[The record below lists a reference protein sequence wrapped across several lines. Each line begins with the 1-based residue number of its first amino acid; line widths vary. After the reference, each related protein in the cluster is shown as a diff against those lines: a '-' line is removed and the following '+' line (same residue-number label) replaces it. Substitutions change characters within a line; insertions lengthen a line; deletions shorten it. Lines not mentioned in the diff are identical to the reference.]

1 MPWGRPEIGEFRDHE
16 NLRFSNDL
24 TPRRFTTVIGTNTR
38 EEFLRYGVSNPPS
51 REPELGYYRIF
62 LSNEETTPR
71 ESVTIMRVS
80 PFSSV
85 RHITMATLTIS
96 NLHAEVAQE
105 EGEKILRGVDL
116 EVSSGEIH
124 ALMGPNGSGKSTL
137 AKVIAGH
144 PAYKVTEGSIALE
157 LTDEDLSDI
166 EAELDEDD
174 YTWEL
179 LDLEPNERAALGI
192 FLGFQYPVEIEG
204 VTMTNFLRQALNAKL
219 EEREELFEEEDDEES
234 DAEDDAGYDTSP
246 MEGPADDGDVSVAE
260 FQQLLQ
266 EKMELLDMD
275 SKFAQRYL
283 NAGFSGGEKKQN
295 EVLQAAMLEP
305 AVAVLDE
312 IDSGLDIDRLQDVSK
327 GINALRDEQG
337 TGILQITHYQRILDY
352 VEPDYVHVML
362 DGEVAKSGGPE
373 LAEQLEADGYDW
385 VREEAFADA

>member
-1 MPWGRPEIGEFRDHE
+1 
-16 NLRFSNDL
+16 
-24 TPRRFTTVIGTNTR
+24 
-38 EEFLRYGVSNPPS
+38 
-51 REPELGYYRIF
+51 
-62 LSNEETTPR
+62 
-71 ESVTIMRVS
+71 
-80 PFSSV
+80 
-85 RHITMATLTIS
+85 MATLTIS

-144 PAYKVTEGSIALE
+144 PAYEVTEGSIALE

-219 EEREELFEEEDDEES
+219 EEREELFEGEDDEE
-234 DAEDDAGYDTSP
+234 EDTEDETGYDTSP

-295 EVLQAAMLEP
+295 EVLQAALLEP
-305 AVAVLDE
+305 AIAVLDE
-312 IDSGLDIDRLQDVSK
+312 IDSGLDIDRLQDVSN

-337 TGILQITHYQRILDY
+337 SGILQITHYQRILEY

-362 DGEVAKSGGPE
+362 DGKIAKSGGAE
-373 LAEQLEADGYDW
+373 LAHELEDEGYDW
-385 VREEAFADA
+385 VREELQGAA

>member
-1 MPWGRPEIGEFRDHE
+1 
-16 NLRFSNDL
+16 
-24 TPRRFTTVIGTNTR
+24 
-38 EEFLRYGVSNPPS
+38 
-51 REPELGYYRIF
+51 
-62 LSNEETTPR
+62 
-71 ESVTIMRVS
+71 
-80 PFSSV
+80 
-85 RHITMATLTIS
+85 MATLEI
-96 NLHAEVAQE
+96 NDLHARVAE
-105 EGEKILRGVDL
+105 EGGERILRGVDL
-116 EVSSGEIH
+116 TVESGDIH

-144 PAYKVTEGSIALE
+144 PAYEVTGGEIL
-157 LTDEDLSDI
+157 LH
-166 EAELDEDD
+166 LDEADLDDIDADLDDDD
-174 YTWEL
+174 YHWEL

-192 FLGFQYPVEIEG
+192 FLGFQYPAEIEG
-204 VTMTNFLRQALNAKL
+204 VTMTNFLRQALNAKAD
-219 EEREELFEEEDDEES
+219 EREELFEDEDDES
-234 DAEDDAGYDTSP
+234 DDEDDAGYETSP
-246 MEGPADDGDVSVAE
+246 MEGPADDGEIGVAE
-260 FQQLLQ
+260 FQEILS

-275 SKFAQRYL
+275 EKFMQRYL

-362 DGEVAKSGGPE
+362 DGEVAKSGGAE